1 METQAAGLQASA
13 DFTAKFW
20 TVLHHFYGWKEFR
33 LLGKFCFRLFL
44 QFLIWRCLFYL
55 GKSCSRGRQTQLL
68 CHHVTSK
75 LLCYCEKN
83 FLSHACK
90 FKIVRRILFI
100 CTNCSVFVLSS
111 FLLVTSFEQDSEP
124 AVVAEKMTRLL
135 SEAEPPMRTTQD
147 QEVGLLFLSS
157 FFFLCFHTKRHALY
171 MWIEWGIHK
180 RSLSRG
186 RKGSA
191 KFAVRHS

>member
-1 METQAAGLQASA
+1 MGIVF
-13 DFTAKFW
+13 D
-20 TVLHHFYGWKEFR
+20 
-33 LLGKFCFRLFL
+33 CFF

-55 GKSCSRGRQTQLL
+55 GKSCSRGRQTELL
-68 CHHVTSK
+68 HHHETSK

-83 FLSHACK
+83 FPSLAHK
-90 FKIVRRILFI
+90 FKTVKRILFI
-100 CTNCSVFVLSS
+100 CTNCAVFVLFS

-124 AVVAEKMTRLL
+124 AIVAEKMTRLL

-157 FFFLCFHTKRHALY
+157 FFFFTITQNVY
-171 MWIEWGIHK
+171 MLIELGIHK
-180 RSLSRG
+180 RRLSRG

-191 KFAVRHS
+191 KFAVSHS